1 MKTKKPR
8 INPTWEGKM
17 SFLPG
22 MPDDLSQ
29 MPTLHFQLIQGR
41 VFTLLRWPNDC
52 VARGEVSLQQLRDL
66 TQEPLAD
73 GWYSSSGNFMGT
85 ELPGSL

>member
-29 MPTLHFQLIQGR
+29 MPTLHYQLIQGR
-41 VFTLLRWPNDC
+41 VFTLLRWPNGS
-52 VARGEVSLQQLRDL
+52 VSRGEVPLQQLRNL
-66 TQEPLAD
+66 TQEPLED
-73 GWYSSSGNFMGT
+73 GWYSSAATYLGT